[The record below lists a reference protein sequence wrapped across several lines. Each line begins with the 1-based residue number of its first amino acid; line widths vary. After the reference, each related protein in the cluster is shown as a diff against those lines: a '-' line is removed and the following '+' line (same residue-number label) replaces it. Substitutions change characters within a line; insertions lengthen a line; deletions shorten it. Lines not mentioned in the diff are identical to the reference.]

1 MPTQRRYRATSAT
14 IALNVALAIAT
25 PAAAQDARTGDAAD
39 RRQAAAVTGVCF
51 NPFASPRQDHAEVG
65 ADQFRSTGPSEAHE
79 PAGDVEHSAIL
90 RAIKR

>member
-39 RRQAAAVTGVCF
+39 RRQAAAVTGVVSTRSPARAMTMPRLAQT
-51 NPFASPRQDHAEVG
+51 NFARPGQAKLTGRPVTSNTPR
-65 ADQFRSTGPSEAHE
+65 S
-79 PAGDVEHSAIL
+79 
-90 RAIKR
+90 